1 MADRHRYRDW
11 RSRIVNAGRPY
22 GMSELVSSAFVRV
35 VTNRRLFKNPT
46 TPSEALSF
54 TRDERLG
61 DVRV

>member
-1 MADRHRYRDW
+1 MADHHRYRDW
-11 RSRIVNAGRPY
+11 LSRAVNAGRPY

-46 TPSEALSF
+46 TPAEALSF

-61 DVRV
+61 DVLV